1 MEKTIEN
8 AMGFVQDLK
17 IEAADLINQAKNSLT
32 IGNKQTAGDY
42 LRYSGMFNTAANN
55 LRVIYLSLKAY
66 NSIAR

>member
-8 AMGFVQDLK
+8 LIGFIQDLK

-32 IGNKQTAGDY
+32 MGNKQAAESY
-42 LRYSGMFNTAANN
+42 LRASKIFNMATNN
-55 LRVIYLSLKAY
+55 LRRIYLNSVAY